1 MTHLMNRSGI
11 ALSTVIAAISVL
23 LSPDASEA
31 SALGFRNDTN
41 VAVVIQVT
49 SLVNNVPRRG
59 RAQVLMPGK
68 YYAEVAVGTNKQILI
83 ADAKQPTRPLYNGAI
98 GPAANDQFFS
108 IQAEA
113 IQPAADRQGMGR
125 QAAFRL
131 KLVPIEA
138 PPKAP
143 PGAAPPARRL
153 PAAKQP
159 GTPH

>member
-1 MTHLMNRSGI
+1 M
-11 ALSTVIAAISVL
+11 IAAIGVL
-23 LSPDASEA
+23 GDPDTSEA
-31 SALGFRNDTN
+31 AVLGFRNDTN
-41 VAVVIQVT
+41 VALVIQVT

-83 ADAKQPTRPLYNGAI
+83 ADAKQPARQLYNGAI

-113 IQPAADRQGMGR
+113 IQPPADRQGVAR
-125 QAAFRL
+125 PATFRL

-138 PPKAP
+138 PPKVP
-143 PGAAPPARRL
+143 PGSAPPARRP
-153 PAAKQP
+153 PASKQAGP
-159 GTPH
+159 TPR